1 MISQELSQVPQ
12 TDDIT
17 SRVVRLEISNF
28 YERQSAQAQI
38 DDMHRRLYRL
48 EIAPQRALDNSGW
61 LKICVALLLPLI
73 VFLITGSV
81 EKAVSTAATIVGK
94 H

>member
-17 SRVVRLEISNF
+17 SRVVRLEIASF
-28 YERQSAQAQI
+28 YERQSAQAQL
-38 DDMHRRLYRL
+38 DDLHRRLYRL
-48 EIAPQRALDNSGW
+48 ELAPQRALDNSGW
-61 LKICVALLLPLI
+61 LKIAIALALPLI
-73 VFLITGSV
+73 VFLVTGSV
-81 EKAVSTAATIVGK
+81 ETAVKTAATIVGK